1 MCHGIVIPSTSAIVG
16 RMSSVVTCREST
28 TWPSDCP
35 GYLTNSGVKPSSARF
50 SCVGRRRRS
59 PPRKLIPW
67 SGVTI
72 TSALSQSP
80 TLCSRAMNVPSSR
93 SV

>member
-1 MCHGIVIPSTSAIVG
+1 MPSTSAIVG
-16 RMSSVVTCREST
+16 RMSRVVTCREST
-28 TWPSDCP
+28 TLLSSWP

-50 SCVGRRRRS
+50 LRVGRRRKS

-80 TLCSRAMNVPSSR
+80 TLCRRAMNLPSSL